1 MQLRERER
9 VCVRV
14 RERERESYFSCKAFL
29 TGGQIE
35 TQPFK
40 KMLLLFMVRHAK
52 ANQVLSAYGYIYFE
66 SHTIELAKH
75 LFTLYQSCYLF
86 KQLLWMFQAIKNE
99 KIIEIFVSIEV

>member
-75 LFTLYQSCYLF
+75 LFTVPVMLS
-86 KQLLWMFQAIKNE
+86 FQTTVMD
-99 KIIEIFVSIEV
+99 VSGN